1 MSTEMSILIEVKNC
15 TDSKQLYDE
24 LKRYKLNVIDMGA
37 KTVVHATIDIRDDAM
52 ENIIKVCN
60 KYGSC
65 YIEAHLVGEKDS

>member
-24 LKRYKLNVIDMGA
+24 LKKYKPNVIDMGA
-37 KTVVHATIDIRDDAM
+37 KTVVHTTIDIRDDAM
-52 ENIIKVCN
+52 ENILNVCN

-65 YIEAHLVGEKDS
+65 DIEAHLVGEKDS

>member
-15 TDSKQLYDE
+15 KESRKLYDE
-24 LKRYKLNVIDMGA
+24 LKKYQLNVIDMGA

-52 ENIIKVCN
+52 ENILKVCN

-65 YIEAHLVGEKDS
+65 DVEAHLVGEKDS

>member
-24 LKRYKLNVIDMGA
+24 LKKYKLNVIDMGA

-65 YIEAHLVGEKDS
+65 DIEAHLVGEKDS